1 MTTEYD
7 EKCLVCGEKTKNRC
21 SSCVKAGIDLYFCSP
36 EHQKLAR
43 MEDAP
48 PADDAIKE
56 LHTTATGP
64 EKDTLPKRRRS
75 LAGALQHYCKV
86 SHAEA
91 PTVLRALSRDDSS
104 PEVPPPL
111 RQHVLALVRAM
122 SMMRRNPLQSAI
134 ARSPPDPFESTAGMD
149 FWAATTGENSIEY
162 GTEPWRTRYRHI
174 LLIYTTVQALAIQG
188 NVSPE
193 NANAWVAAIRRT
205 LLAFIR
211 DEMAKTSPNTA
222 RKLLSQYATSIY
234 ADKLRSEGRMF
245 EGAGSFVRPDAK
257 GLDVKGKT
265 FEEALRGKYLDD
277 DDECAPP
284 SSSPGSSEPED
295 VVSTTRRFSTSG
307 NFDVEVVLTSKVR
320 EHFHQLGRLREV
332 GLEWEGVSCATR
344 WYEDDAAQER
354 PEGELKELGDSLS
367 KLETL
372 NLSFSL
378 LPTLQEAERIAGVL
392 PRLQNLSLNSNRFS
406 RIDTPT
412 ALPGFERLR
421 RLEIN
426 NTLMTWTEVRLIS
439 PSLPNLEELQFG
451 YNRLSSL
458 RASPTPSTSMRERR
472 AILPKLNR
480 LNLEA
485 NELSDWANLVE
496 ELSCL
501 PNLKELVL
509 ADNRLASLDLPASFS
524 PARSPD
530 DPAASP
536 SLPLLR
542 HLSLSENCLSAWSTS
557 IDALAASATSTF
569 PSLSSLRLAGN
580 PLLEPDRS
588 AHTDATSP
596 DVRLNR
602 DDPFAPSTHPLDRA
616 AVHTR
621 LLLIARLPFLTELEG
636 SPITPAE
643 RDDAER
649 FWLEQL
655 AKEQGAGSSDWAKE
669 RARAL
674 REKHGGIEAAATA
687 GNAEVLG
694 GKTKPTTLKTR
705 LIHLHIRPP
714 PSLRT
719 TTDTPPT
726 LSVLPTLRTLLLRTQ
741 LARLLASPLPKTKY
755 RLVAVLQP
763 AQGEKGETYTS
774 EHSTRDAAATVTDGF
789 ITPPL
794 DSLVA
799 PVLVDSFSSTL
810 SASLDETQEAGL
822 GEGAV
827 LELLGP
833 PGIGKTRTSLGFVLA
848 ERFREDGG
856 EVLVVDAEG
865 SLVPALIKE
874 TAELYG
880 EHHGYDAA
888 SVRAV
893 LEGIRYRRI
902 DSAWMLIAFFNSLE
916 SWLVQHPKV
925 NLIIVDSL
933 SSHLRPTL
941 DSSTRTLI
949 ADAVR
954 ASLSAVCSTG
964 RVSIILTTQLSLKLF
979 GPDHRP
985 SKWSRDAEALLV
997 PHITERWIPQ
1007 EVDAWRVLQYYDE
1020 QGERCVGRSPFVCN
1034 APFAPHFER

>member
-1 MTTEYD
+1 MHARCSYAPPPYPSSSCTAPSTAQLGTILYHGPVPPTKGLWYGVEWD
-7 EKCLVCGEKTKNRC
+7 EPARGRHSGVYEKTGER
-21 SSCVKAGIDLYFCSP
+21 F
-36 EHQKLAR
+36 
-43 MEDAP
+43 
-48 PADDAIKE
+48 
-56 LHTTATGP
+56 
-64 EKDTLPKRRRS
+64 
-75 LAGALQHYCKV
+75 
-86 SHAEA
+86 
-91 PTVLRALSRDDSS
+91 
-104 PEVPPPL
+104 
-111 RQHVLALVRAM
+111 
-122 SMMRRNPLQSAI
+122 
-134 ARSPPDPFESTAGMD
+134 FE
-149 FWAATTGENSIEY
+149 
-162 GTEPWRTRYRHI
+162 TRI
-174 LLIYTTVQALAIQG
+174 
-188 NVSPE
+188 
-193 NANAWVAAIRRT
+193 
-205 LLAFIR
+205 
-211 DEMAKTSPNTA
+211 
-222 RKLLSQYATSIY
+222 
-234 ADKLRSEGRMF
+234 
-245 EGAGSFVRPDAK
+245 EGAGSFLRPDAK
-257 GLDVKGKT
+257 GLDIEGKT

-277 DDECAPP
+277 GNDVAPP
-284 SSSPGSSEPED
+284 SCSPATSEPAG
-295 VVSTTRRFSTSG
+295 VVLTTRRFSTSG

-332 GLEWEGVSCATR
+332 GLEWEGVSCAMR
-344 WYEDDAAQER
+344 RHEDHGAQER
-354 PEGELKELGDSLS
+354 AEGELKELGDSLS

-621 LLLIARLPFLTELEG
+621 LLLIARLPFLTELKG

-1020 QGERCVGRSPFVCN
+1020 QGERLAHLLSSP
-1034 APFAPHFER
+1034 APTQATDAAFAMDALGPCDVPETPDEQDLLAT